1 MPGKIPSIPKFKGDN
16 FISFNSWILQF
27 EAQLNALEVKDE
39 NTKLHDLL
47 LCCTKS
53 SAFATVSNA
62 IVTNGDISYGNLK
75 KLLQDTYCGPE
86 YKRTLETKLR
96 SLKYTPGQNIPAFC
110 HELTTLVQEIYGLTD
125 ASVIESIAQNHIL
138 SKLKSV
144 VQEPAKLLQSMGK
157 CTLESILELV
167 KSKAGENPYVQGNLQ
182 APMAAA
188 ATSTARHDTDKL
200 ESMVENLCGKN

>member
-39 NTKLHDLL
+39 NTKWRDLL
-47 LCCTKS
+47 LCCTES

-62 IVTNGDISYGNLK
+62 IVTNGDVSYGNLK

-96 SLKYTPGQNIPAFC
+96 SLK
-110 HELTTLVQEIYGLTD
+110 
-125 ASVIESIAQNHIL
+125 
-138 SKLKSV
+138 
-144 VQEPAKLLQSMGK
+144 
-157 CTLESILELV
+157 
-167 KSKAGENPYVQGNLQ
+167 
-182 APMAAA
+182 
-188 ATSTARHDTDKL
+188 
-200 ESMVENLCGKN
+200 